1 MTGPPGNPSR
11 NRPSRYARPATP
23 PATPGPTSAS
33 YPPETSDQ
41 PAPSETAG
49 TPRLGRHTPASR
61 RLRAFATIARLAG
74 PPAALALV
82 ATVALVIALATLRG
96 VRTAAVNAWLLSI
109 GALMLWTCWRVLTAA
124 LPAAADSAFD
134 SVRSRPAEQPSTLPE
149 VIAIEG
155 VLIDAEWS
163 WRGVEYRLRPLL
175 RKIAAAR
182 LAERHQVD
190 LVADPAA
197 AQQVL
202 GPELWALVGPGPYG
216 PTRAATPDRTPT
228 DAARSGAETYDGL
241 ATEPAGPRH
250 RRGIPRATIR
260 RAIDLLEAL

>member
-1 MTGPPGNPSR
+1 
-11 NRPSRYARPATP
+11 
-23 PATPGPTSAS
+23 
-33 YPPETSDQ
+33 
-41 PAPSETAG
+41 
-49 TPRLGRHTPASR
+49 
-61 RLRAFATIARLAG
+61 
-74 PPAALALV
+74 
-82 ATVALVIALATLRG
+82 
-96 VRTAAVNAWLLSI
+96 
-109 GALMLWTCWRVLTAA
+109 MLWTCWRVLTAA

-216 PTRAATPDRTPT
+216 PTRTATPDRTPT